1 MLKAL
6 GGDGG
11 MGMKNSSVIIEEG
24 GTSNGES
31 RLEGKDWR
39 EREDFYSQHLSHRF
53 LITNNNRCQLTHQAM
68 NQSAV
73 VSLLRSSWG
82 IRMMPWLGALPTYT
96 AL

>member
-1 MLKAL
+1 MAL

-39 EREDFYSQHLSHRF
+39 EGEDFYSQHLSHR
-53 LITNNNRCQLTHQAM
+53 
-68 NQSAV
+68 
-73 VSLLRSSWG
+73 LLKQQ
-82 IRMMPWLGALPTYT
+82 
-96 AL
+96 